1 MKECREEYK
10 KLTNLFNACDV
21 GTVWDE
27 KKCFL
32 KQIFLC

>member
-27 KKCFL
+27 KNVF
-32 KQIFLC
+32 